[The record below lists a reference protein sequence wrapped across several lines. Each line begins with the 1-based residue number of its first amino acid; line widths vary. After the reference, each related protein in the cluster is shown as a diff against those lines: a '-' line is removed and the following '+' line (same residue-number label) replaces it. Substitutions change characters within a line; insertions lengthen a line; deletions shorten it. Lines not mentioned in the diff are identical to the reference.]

1 MKKRL
6 PIPWFLGAVLILAV
20 SVARAAA
27 PNIVMIISDDHGWT
41 DYGFMGHPEIRTPR
55 IDRLASES
63 LVFPRGYV
71 TSSVCCP
78 SLASIIT
85 GLHPHQHKITS
96 NDPPR
101 GGAKG
106 GVRRGSPAFK
116 EGRERMARFIEDVPT
131 LPRVLR
137 ERGYLSLQTGKWWQG
152 DFSRGGF
159 THGMTTGE
167 RHGDAGLAIGR
178 KTMKPIHDF
187 IADAK
192 RREKPFLVWYAPLLP
207 HDPHTPPADLLEK
220 YRATTPSIHVAR
232 YRAMVE
238 WFDRTCG
245 ELLDDLEAQGVA
257 GNTIVVYIAD
267 NGWIQNPD
275 ASHPPLR
282 SKLSPYDAGLRSPI
296 LIRWPGRIPPAR
308 VDRPVSAV
316 DLMPTLLAAVGAP
329 VPPGLPGVDL
339 FDPAAVAKRGFVQ
352 GACFTHD
359 AVDLDVPAASLR
371 HRWITDGNLKLIVP
385 HAGKTPEGK
394 VECYDLRADPA
405 EVRNLAAER
414 GDDVLRLRA
423 ALDAWWDPAR

>member
-106 GVRRGSPAFK
+106 AARRGSPEFK

>member
-1 MKKRL
+1 MKKRG

-55 IDRLASES
+55 IDRLATES

-106 GVRRGSPAFK
+106 GAHRGSTAFK

-187 IADAK
+187 IADAQ
-192 RREKPFLVWYAPLLP
+192 RRAKPFLVWYAPLLP

-359 AVDLDVPAASLR
+359 AVDLDFPAESLR